1 MFCEL
6 WRLKSPVSDPAEP
19 LWLSGRSRRKH
30 SVLCAWLLE
39 ADGAVGQGTL
49 QQSSSQTDPTDNF
62 RNDGCQNSSE
72 ISRHLSGWACS
83 QNLKQRG
90 YDLWELWVWRSI
102 SSFACA
108 SGRVRAAQP
117 SLAQPCTESL
127 LEQSL
132 PSCWSGN
139 CRFPEVPGRYRSR
152 KLFQDCCF
160 SGAEWLSAGL

>member
-1 MFCEL
+1 M
-6 WRLKSPVSDPAEP
+6 
-19 LWLSGRSRRKH
+19 
-30 SVLCAWLLE
+30 LCAWLLE

-127 LEQSL
+127 LERVGVGIAGFQKYL
-132 PSCWSGN
+132 GGTEAGN
-139 CRFPEVPGRYRSR
+139 CFRTAISEGQSGFLLGFNHFEALTTLLTMSRLRKHSPG
-152 KLFQDCCF
+152 
-160 SGAEWLSAGL
+160 SGMLVNMSL